1 MNGLTKVFFSKQ
13 FVKAIEEILLK
24 LRVKAA
30 EKETNTSSKNI
41 AEESE

>member
-1 MNGLTKVFFSKQ
+1 LNYELK
-13 FVKAIEEILLK
+13 EILLK